1 MVIREGWSYDAGRFP
16 FIDKA
21 GNAKNVQRGES
32 DVQILE
38 DFGFRPDWVR
48 SKTDTS
54 IPHGIDLINTK
65 LLNVEGESS
74 LFFSPQLRPTG
85 REDRGVIKALQYSE
99 FPDTP
104 GKTKSEHPVKDGF
117 FEHSRDT
124 LRYLLVNLFPYSG
137 KGWVE

>member
-1 MVIREGWSYDAGRFP
+1 M
-16 FIDKA
+16 
-21 GNAKNVQRGES
+21 
-32 DVQILE
+32 
-38 DFGFRPDWVR
+38 
-48 SKTDTS
+48 
-54 IPHGIDLINTK
+54 
-65 LLNVEGESS
+65 EGESS
-74 LFFSPQLRPTG
+74 LFFAPELRPTG
-85 REDRGVIKALQYSE
+85 REDRGIIKALQYSE